1 MKPLIFCASLLVLP
15 LALLLFGQWPLREWI
30 QAWSREANDAAQI
43 LFALYTAVAVTAA
56 TRSSSHLAA
65 FRTEQQKASPWRPWA
80 LALCLCPWALFVL
93 WAATPQVWQSVL
105 QLERFPD
112 TFNPG
117 YFVVKLAAWSLPA
130 IALADAV
137 ARVFGPR

>member
-1 MKPLIFCASLLVLP
+1 MKPLTFCASLLVLP

-56 TRSSSHLAA
+56 TRAGSQLAA
-65 FRTEQQKASPWRPWA
+65 LRTEQQKSSNWRAWA

-93 WAATPQVWQSVL
+93 WTAAPQVWQSAL

-117 YFVVKLAAWSLPA
+117 YFVVRLAAWSLPA
-130 IALADAV
+130 LALVDAV
-137 ARVFGPR
+137 ARLLRP